1 VNENCDVA
9 IVGGGPVGL
18 ALALALRGND
28 LNVVLL
34 EAREAE
40 INTTDPR
47 ALALAYGSRLLLQRL
62 GAWQAIPNVSGIRE
76 IEITQKGTPGKTTLK
91 ASELKVPDM
100 GYVLPY
106 TALHAALQHA
116 LHQSDIR
123 CLYGAAVSD
132 LNTAHGCA
140 TLTYQHQ
147 GKQHQL
153 DAHLAVVAD
162 GGKLLEAAHPP
173 QITDYGQSGL
183 IAHVNCSQPRAGMA
197 FEHFTP
203 QGPMALLPYLDG
215 YELVLTAAHNSAQE
229 MLNWDDAAF
238 LAFLQ
243 KHFGDRGCD
252 TLLAQ
257 PADCGS
263 SCLAAPPAPEGYAT
277 PCRSGV
283 GIFTAIG
290 KRSCYPLRLKRA
302 PDLTFPHTVLIGNA
316 AQTLHPV
323 AGQGFNLG
331 LRDAWELAQVI
342 LDHAPDNIGTA
353 AMCKA
358 YRDSRRLDRNA
369 GIRFTNGLVR
379 LFSNDLPLLGPLR
392 SAALSLLDHLP
403 LAKKFVAKR
412 MMFGANG

>member
-1 VNENCDVA
+1 MNERCDVA
-9 IVGGGPVGL
+9 IVGGGPVGA

-28 LNVVLL
+28 LKVVLL
-34 EAREAE
+34 EAREAK

-62 GAWQAIPNVSGIRE
+62 DAWPAIPNVSGIRE
-76 IEITQKGTPGKTTLK
+76 IKVTQKGSRGHTTLR
-91 ASELKVPDM
+91 AEELNVPEM

-106 TALHAALQHA
+106 TALHAALQQA
-116 LHQSDIR
+116 LHQSDIC
-123 CLYGAAVSD
+123 CLYGAAVSE

-147 GKQHQL
+147 GTQHQL
-153 DAHLAVVAD
+153 DARLAVVAD

-183 IAHVNCSQPRAGMA
+183 IAHVNCTQARAGMA
-197 FEHFTP
+197 FEHFTA

-215 YELVLTAAHNSAQE
+215 YELVLTAAHQKAEE
-229 MLNWDDAAF
+229 MLTWDDTTF

-243 KHFGDRGCD
+243 THFGDRGCD

-263 SCLAAPPAPEGYAT
+263 SRLAAPPAPGGYAT

-283 GIFTAIG
+283 GAFTAIG
-290 KRSCYPLRLKRA
+290 KRSCFPLRLKRA
-302 PDLTFPHTVLIGNA
+302 PDLTFPHTILIGNA

-342 LDHAPDNIGTA
+342 LDHAPDNIGSA
-353 AMCKA
+353 AMCKT
-358 YRDSRRLDRNA
+358 YRDARRLDRNA
-369 GIRFTNGLVR
+369 GIRFTDGLVR
-379 LFSNDLPLLGPLR
+379 LFSNDLPLLGPMR

-403 LAKKFVAKR
+403 LAKKFVARR